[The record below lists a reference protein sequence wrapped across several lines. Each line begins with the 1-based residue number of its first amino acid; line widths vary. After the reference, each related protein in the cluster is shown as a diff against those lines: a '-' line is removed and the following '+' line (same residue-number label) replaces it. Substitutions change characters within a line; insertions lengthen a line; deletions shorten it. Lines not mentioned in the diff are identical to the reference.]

1 MPSHNGLVPLGTA
14 RNPLGTAASQ
24 THVVLGLFFNKALLN
39 DTRSVWHTRA
49 VGMVPVSDAPR
60 RWSDCTVPPLA
71 DADSCDSRRRLHPP
85 VASPVAA
92 GTRVYARLETL
103 NFRALG
109 NFRNFFDRV
118 SPKPRR
124 RLSARSDARSCDRRL
139 LHACTRPFRA
149 IPCQH
154 YQLRPQVTRKGYR
167 LPDPWSLRSSRCATA
182 PHRRRIRRR
191 IRPDQPQPNPPSP
204 NFD

>member
-1 MPSHNGLVPLGTA
+1 MAKDGGLGRPPGFGPTFKNLRYSRPGLVNSTA
-14 RNPLGTAASQ
+14 T
-24 THVVLGLFFNKALLN
+24 KAPG
-39 DTRSVWHTRA
+39 TRSLWHTRA
-49 VGMVPVSDAPR
+49 IGMVPVSDAPR

-109 NFRNFFDRV
+109 SFRNFFDRV

-124 RLSARSDARSCDRRL
+124 RLSARSDARSSGCDRRL
-139 LHACTRPFRA
+139 LHAFTRPFRA
-149 IPCQH
+149 
-154 YQLRPQVTRKGYR
+154 
-167 LPDPWSLRSSRCATA
+167 
-182 PHRRRIRRR
+182 
-191 IRPDQPQPNPPSP
+191 PPSLP
-204 NFD
+204 LGPQLSR